1 MQQAVSL
8 LVPAQPSDIPST
20 AGNSNDRMSV
30 AQKEWPARGRI
41 LMASISATNG
51 RGQEK
56 APLSGG
62 VALVTGGS
70 RGIGRA
76 IANRLALLG
85 ASISICG
92 RDFATLEESAQSVA
106 KIGVPVHFQTADV
119 TKSADVT
126 DLVVKTE
133 MKLGQITILVNN
145 AVIGLFGP
153 AHEKTEADWDRVLDT
168 NLKSVFL
175 VSRAVAPSMIRRG
188 SGDIVNIS
196 SLAGTNTFAGGGIYC
211 ASKWG
216 VVGLSG
222 CMAED
227 LREQGVRVSVIC
239 PGSVATE
246 FSTRGAK
253 DTSKALSPEDVA
265 HAVEAI
271 VTQNPRSFLSE
282 IHLRPL
288 RKP

>member
-1 MQQAVSL
+1 MARINVTNEE
-8 LVPAQPSDIPST
+8 PAGMT
-20 AGNSNDRMSV
+20 R
-30 AQKEWPARGRI
+30 
-41 LMASISATNG
+41 
-51 RGQEK
+51 
-56 APLSGG
+56 LSGS

-76 IANRLALLG
+76 IAERLAALG
-85 ASISICG
+85 ASVAICG
-92 RDFATLEESAQSVA
+92 RDRAALE
-106 KIGVPVHFQTADV
+106 
-119 TKSADVT
+119 KSAGAIKKSGSRLFSQVT
-126 DLVVKTE
+126 NVTNAAEVAELVSQTE
-133 MKLGQITILVNN
+133 AMLGAITILINN
-145 AVIGLFGP
+145 AGMGLFGP

-188 SGDIVNIS
+188 SGDIINIS
-196 SLAGTNTFAGGGIYC
+196 SLAGKNTFAGGGIYC

-216 VVGLSG
+216 LMGLSG

-227 LREQGVRVSVIC
+227 LREYGIRVSVIC

-246 FSTRGAK
+246 FSGSRPK
-253 DTSKALSPEDVA
+253 DPSKALSPEDVT

-271 VTQNPRSFLSE
+271 VTQGQRSFMSE
-282 IHLRPL
+282 IHVRPL